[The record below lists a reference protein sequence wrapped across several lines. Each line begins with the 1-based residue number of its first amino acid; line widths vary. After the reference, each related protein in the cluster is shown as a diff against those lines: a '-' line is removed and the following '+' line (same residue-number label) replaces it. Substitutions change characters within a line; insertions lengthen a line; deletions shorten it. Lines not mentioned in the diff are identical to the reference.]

1 MWQKNYRTTTR
12 KERAGQPPLF
22 KMNYNATVENYNNS
36 FEYIPE
42 KLRRNYS
49 GRGINAVKGYSA
61 EALGCKSPERAARE
75 MHDHIARKMPN
86 VYPKIRNAA
95 TIAAR
100 KKDEE
105 KVARLSADE
114 FSKTSVIERIVG
126 IEKKPGE
133 YSKRDIIKKAE
144 AAERDIR
151 RAEEPEKYVRATRF
165 PISVLATV
173 IICSVMTMFIVYS
186 GVMIKDIMNDISS
199 LKTESAELAER
210 ERELSLELEVKN
222 DLRVIEQIAVN
233 ELGMIKKDFIT
244 KNYITM
250 GNEDKIEVYGTENE
264 GGIDGTS
271 STLLSAIG
279 EQIGRFVEYLD

>member
-1 MWQKNYRTTTR
+1 
-12 KERAGQPPLF
+12 
-22 KMNYNATVENYNNS
+22 MNHNATFENYNNS
-36 FEYIPE
+36 YDRIPE

-61 EALGCKSPERAARE
+61 EALGCKSPEKVARE
-75 MHDHIARKMPN
+75 MHEHIARKMPG
-86 VYPKIRNAA
+86 VFPKIRGAA
-95 TIAAR
+95 IIAAR

-105 KVARLSADE
+105 RVARLSADE

-133 YSKRDIIKKAE
+133 YSRRDIIKKAE
-144 AAERDIR
+144 AAEKNIR
-151 RAEEPEKYVRATRF
+151 RAEEPERYVRATRF
-165 PISVLATV
+165 PISALATV
-173 IICSVMTMFIVYS
+173 IICSVMVMFIVYS
-186 GVMIKDIMNDISS
+186 GVMIKDVMNDISS
-199 LKTESAELAER
+199 LESESAELAER

-250 GNEDKIEVYGTENE
+250 GNEDKIEVYGVEDE
-264 GGIDGTS
+264 GAFGGES

-279 EQIGRFVEYLD
+279 EQLGRFVEYLD